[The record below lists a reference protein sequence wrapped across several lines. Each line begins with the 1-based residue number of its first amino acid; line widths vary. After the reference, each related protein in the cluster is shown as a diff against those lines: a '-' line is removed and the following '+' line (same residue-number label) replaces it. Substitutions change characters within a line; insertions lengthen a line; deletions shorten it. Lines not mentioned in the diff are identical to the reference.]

1 MKRIFPFVLLTAYF
15 FIFLIPELT
24 SFYISYDR
32 KIPQFMILSL
42 LNIISFAYLVRLGLV
57 FNTLKN
63 IITKKTIIC
72 YSGFILICF
81 ISILFAENT
90 NEATVITSQYL
101 TYLICFISIY
111 SLADLTSNTF
121 IKFFIILASVSAFI
135 ESGAILYNAIDL
147 VWIQN
152 NDQAGRD
159 NFLLRG
165 FAGNININ
173 ANSIA
178 IKLLVVYYVLY
189 KSRKMH
195 FVIFSL
201 ITIILAYTS
210 LFILLSRTAF
220 LSVFLTTFM
229 FLVWMG
235 KTYLRKSLMLILLMA
250 ISFLFVQTSFNSQN
264 SNEIR
269 DRISSITYNDEDDSV
284 NERLRYYSHAFKSIS
299 VNPIFGIG
307 IGNWKLKSID
317 YDSKDIDGYTVP
329 YHAHNDF
336 LQIAAEI
343 GIIGFIFY
351 LLIFLIPIFNLIKK
365 ILKRNLSDFELIIF
379 LMITSYLIDSSLNF
393 PIARPISHLFIIFT
407 SVTYILLHNNNQLD
421 EVV

>member
-1 MKRIFPFVLLTAYF
+1 MTAYF

-57 FNTLKN
+57 FNALKN

-121 IKFFIILASVSAFI
+121 IKFFIILVSVSVFI
-135 ESGAILYNAIDL
+135 ESVAILYNAIDL

-152 NDQAGRD
+152 SDFTRD

-178 IKLLVVYYVLY
+178 IKLLVVYYMLY
-189 KSRKMH
+189 KSKKRH
-195 FVIFSL
+195 FLIFSL
-201 ITIILAYTS
+201 ITITLAYTA

-264 SNEIR
+264 ADEIT
-269 DRISSITYNDEDDSV
+269 DRISSISSNDEDDSV
-284 NERLRYYSHAFKSIS
+284 NARLRYYSHAVKSIS

-317 YDSKDIDGYTVP
+317 YDSKDMEGYTVP
-329 YHAHNDF
+329 YHTHNDF

-343 GIIGFIFY
+343 GIIGVIFY
-351 LLIFLIPIFNLIKK
+351 SLIFLIPIFNLIKK

-379 LMITSYLIDSSLNF
+379 LMIISYLIDSSLNF

-407 SVTYILLHNNNQLD
+407 LVTYVILYNNNQLD
-421 EVV
+421 EVI

>member
-1 MKRIFPFVLLTAYF
+1 
-15 FIFLIPELT
+15 
-24 SFYISYDR
+24 
-32 KIPQFMILSL
+32 MILSL
-42 LNIISFAYLVRLGLV
+42 LNVISFAYLVKLGLV

-63 IITKKTIIC
+63 IITEKTVIC
-72 YSGFILICF
+72 YAGFLIICF
-81 ISILFAENT
+81 ISILFAKNT
-90 NEATVITSQYL
+90 NESIVITIQYL
-101 TYLICFISIY
+101 TYLISFISIY
-111 SLADLTSNTF
+111 SLANLSSNTF

-135 ESGAILYNAIDL
+135 ESGAVVYNAIDL

-152 NDQAGRD
+152 SDFTRD

-178 IKLLVVYYVLY
+178 IKLLVVYYMLY
-189 KSRKMH
+189 KSKKRH
-195 FVIFSL
+195 FLIFSL
-201 ITIILAYTS
+201 ITITLAYTA

-220 LSVFLTTFM
+220 LSIFLTTIM

-235 KTYLRKSLMLILLMA
+235 KTYLKKSLTIILLMA

-407 SVTYILLHNNNQLD
+407 LVTYILLHNNNQLD

>member
-1 MKRIFPFVLLTAYF
+1 MNRIFPFVLITAYF
-15 FIFLIPELT
+15 FVFLIPEAN
-24 SFYISYDR
+24 SYYIAWDR

-42 LNIISFAYLVRLGLV
+42 LNIISFAYLFKLGLV

-63 IITKKTIIC
+63 IITEKTVIC
-72 YSGFILICF
+72 YAGFLIICF
-81 ISILFAENT
+81 ISILFAKNT
-90 NEATVITSQYL
+90 NESIVVTIQYL

-111 SLADLTSNTF
+111 SLANLSSNTF
-121 IKFFIILASVSAFI
+121 IKFFIILVSVSVFI
-135 ESGAILYNAIDL
+135 ESWAVVYNAIDL

-152 NDQAGRD
+152 SDFTRD

-178 IKLLVVYYVLY
+178 IKLLVVYYMLY
-189 KSRKMH
+189 KSKKRH
-195 FVIFSL
+195 FLIFSL
-201 ITIILAYTS
+201 ITITLAYTA

-220 LSVFLTTFM
+220 LSIFLTTIM

-235 KTYLRKSLMLILLMA
+235 KTYLRKSLMIILLMA
-250 ISFLFVQTSFNSQN
+250 ISFLFVQTSLNSQN
-264 SNEIR
+264 SNEIT

-284 NERLRYYSHAFKSIS
+284 NQRLRYYSHAFKSIS

-407 SVTYILLHNNNQLD
+407 LVTYIILHNNNQLD

>member
-1 MKRIFPFVLLTAYF
+1 MRRIFPFVLLTAYF
-15 FIFLIPELT
+15 FIFLIPE
-24 SFYISYDR
+24 SSSYYISWDR

-42 LNIISFAYLVRLGLV
+42 LNIISFAYLVKLGLV

-63 IITKKTIIC
+63 IITDKTVIC
-72 YSGFILICF
+72 YAGFLIICF
-81 ISILFAENT
+81 ISILFAKNT
-90 NEATVITSQYL
+90 NESIVVTIQYL

-111 SLADLTSNTF
+111 SLANLTSNTF
-121 IKFFIILASVSAFI
+121 IKFFIILVSISVFI
-135 ESGAILYNAIDL
+135 ESWAVVYNAIDL

-152 NDQAGRD
+152 SDFTRD

-178 IKLLVVYYVLY
+178 IKLLGVYYLLY
-189 KSRKMH
+189 KSKKKH

-201 ITIILAYTS
+201 ITIALGYIA

-220 LSVFLTTFM
+220 LSIFLTTIM

-235 KTYLRKSLMLILLMA
+235 KTYLRKSLMIILLMA
-250 ISFLFVQTSFNSQN
+250 ISFLFVQTSLNSQN
-264 SNEIR
+264 SNEIT

-284 NERLRYYSHAFKSIS
+284 NQRLRYYSHAFKSIS

-407 SVTYILLHNNNQLD
+407 LVTYILLHNNNQLD